1 MKPRNPLAGS
11 LAAATF
17 LVAASAWAGTPGYYI
32 SGDAGASLLPDLHFN
47 DTTSGTHREDFDT
60 GIAAGGALGYDTG
73 EGLRFE
79 LDSQYQNSQLTRLG
93 GQPATG
99 HISSTSLTAN
109 ATIDILRDAPITP
122 YVGAGL
128 GIQNVGGTVN
138 GDRGRAWK
146 PAYQARAGLRDDLTD
161 QLSMFGEYRFGQ
173 SESVKLAAPTDV
185 GHQHFSDH
193 LLMAGLSYKFAQ

>member
-1 MKPRNPLAGS
+1 MKPTIPLARW
-11 LAAATF
+11 LAAAA
-17 LVAASAWAGTPGYYI
+17 LLAATTAHAGTPGYYI

-47 DTTSGTHREDFDT
+47 DTISGTRHEHFDT

-73 EGLRFE
+73 DGLRFE
-79 LDSQYQNSQLTRLG
+79 LDSQYQNSQLAQLG
-93 GQPATG
+93 GRSATG
-99 HISSTSLTAN
+99 HISSASLMAN
-109 ATIDILRDAPITP
+109 ATVDVLRDAPITP

-128 GIQNVGGTVN
+128 GLQNVGGTVN
-138 GDRGRAWK
+138 GDHGRAWK

-161 QLSMFGEYRFGQ
+161 QMSLFGEYRFGQ
-173 SESVKLAAPTDV
+173 SESVKLTGPADT